1 MGKHATLQVRVED
14 AMKAEAEQ
22 LFEALGLSLSEAV
35 RLFIAESVNGRRLP
49 FTPHLSKSEGATSA
63 FGKLRHYGNPTQSSD
78 ERAAWLKEQGASDA
92 ERPKSTPRGRSR
104 DIVIVDKTVL
114 LHYLLDNDPRRA
126 AKARRI
132 IAGGAARAYP
142 ETIVA

>member
-49 FTPHLSKSEGATSA
+49 FTPQQERGSHERLRQAASLRQSDPVERRARRMAEGA
-63 FGKLRHYGNPTQSSD
+63 
-78 ERAAWLKEQGASDA
+78 
-92 ERPKSTPRGRSR
+92 GRIR
-104 DIVIVDKTVL
+104 
-114 LHYLLDNDPRRA
+114 RRA
-126 AKARRI
+126 AEKHASGTFPRYRHRGQNRPAALFARQRS
-132 IAGGAARAYP
+132 APCR
-142 ETIVA
+142 